1 MTEST
6 DDRRPDPGRARCPRC
21 GRSFDCGA
29 HTRPFDCWCASMP
42 AMPPGAQPAR
52 GARCLCP
59 ECLAD
64 DIVRHVAA
72 DREKDGQS
80 GAHG

>member
-1 MTEST
+1 MTDAAPE
-6 DDRRPDPGRARCPRC
+6 PAIAIKRCPRC

-29 HTRPFDCWCASMP
+29 RTRPFACWCL
-42 AMPPGAQPAR
+42 AMPGPPLTVPPQG

-64 DIVRHVAA
+64 EIARRVSAGR
-72 DREKDGQS
+72 G
-80 GAHG
+80 

>member
-1 MTEST
+1 MTDAAE
-6 DDRRPDPGRARCPRC
+6 PAIAIKRCPRC

-29 HTRPFDCWCASMP
+29 RTAPFTCWCQARPSLPP
-42 AMPPGAQPAR
+42 APRPAG

-64 DIVRHVAA
+64 EIARRVSAER
-72 DREKDGQS
+72 G
-80 GAHG
+80 